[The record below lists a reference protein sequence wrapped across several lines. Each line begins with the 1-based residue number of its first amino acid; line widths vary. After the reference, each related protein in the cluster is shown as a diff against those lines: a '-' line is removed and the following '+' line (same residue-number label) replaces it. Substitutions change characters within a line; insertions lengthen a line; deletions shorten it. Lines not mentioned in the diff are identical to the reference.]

1 MRERFK
7 NPEKRNLL
15 PVGITGFRGPK
26 DPPLS
31 ILSEKDFRRMCH
43 AIGRENGRP
52 VTEVDTSITGRN
64 FYYGELGGQGAPVY
78 LLQNIHYPCGAFA
91 RRDAFGT
98 FTLVDRPAGFRL
110 PEGCIHFL
118 GLAQLNRDWHGLCEE
133 LGAEEWEQIRYW
145 KPQTVGEIIFNHW
158 D

>member
-1 MRERFK
+1 MNGRFDYL
-7 NPEKRNLL
+7 EERNLL
-15 PVGITGFRGPK
+15 PAGITGFQGSTA
-26 DPPLS
+26 PPLPV
-31 ILSEKDFRRMCH
+31 LSEKDFCRMCH

-64 FYYGELGGQGAPVY
+64 FYYGSLGGQSAPVY

-98 FTLVDRPAGFRL
+98 FTLIDRPEGFRL
-110 PEGCIHFL
+110 PEGCIRFL
-118 GLAQLNRDWHGLCEE
+118 SLDQLNRDWYGLCEE
-133 LGAEEWEQIRYW
+133 LGPEEWEQIRYW
-145 KPQTVGEIIFNHW
+145 NPQTVGEIIFNHW